1 MFEMVELNNH
11 DQSEFISVLSERVKN
26 CKRVCRDNW
35 SKLRCDSNV
44 SASPSTSSSSDSSL
58 EDEGHQRSRG
68 CGCQGITLI
77 H

>member
-35 SKLRCDSNV
+35 SN
-44 SASPSTSSSSDSSL
+44 SDVIVMYL
-58 EDEGHQRSRG
+58 PLQVHQAALTVVWKMRDTKEVEEVVVRV
-68 CGCQGITLI
+68 L